1 MFFVPIAAVVF
12 SLRASF
18 IQSFV
23 GFFFVGAGLVG
34 IGFFEFFFFN
44 YMRDAFEFLGSSVL
58 LHFCQVSSISITGLF
73 CPGGQTCDRTG
84 TES

>member
-1 MFFVPIAAVVF
+1 MRESVSGCSSLVATGAKPQQLCVFSWGFRVFFVPIAAVVF

-34 IGFFEFFFFN
+34 IGFFEVFFSLIICEMHLSF
-44 YMRDAFEFLGSSVL
+44 
-58 LHFCQVSSISITGLF
+58 
-73 CPGGQTCDRTG
+73 
-84 TES
+84 